1 MSDLFLRLIILVS
14 VGAFALL
21 LVWVGRRIVETR
33 RRRAFAAE
41 PPTLLTHHIDTSED
55 VGDNQR
61 THDTNPAH
69 IRILAFSS
77 DDCHQCHQLQEPAL
91 RRVVEARG
99 DAVSVTYIDAPT
111 SPELTQHYQVLTL
124 PTTVLLDTDGKV
136 HAVNY
141 GFANTQRLLTLVDE
155 MLTDVS

>member
-41 PPTLLTHHIDTSED
+41 PPTLLTHHIGTPENA
-55 VGDNQR
+55 GDNQQ
-61 THDTNPAH
+61 TQDINPAH

-77 DDCHQCHQLQEPAL
+77 DDCRQCHQLQEPAL
-91 RRVVEARG
+91 HRVVEARG

-111 SPELTQHYQVLTL
+111 SPELTQRYQVLTL